1 MATLRE
7 EIRNII
13 TSSDLYYTI
22 KCNNVSIYNFIN
34 KLANKCNEDNELYEY
49 MMTFKDKLASY
60 KELDEFN
67 INDIRKGIDN
77 KIVEGE
83 LKKELDE
90 IKELLRLTAKYQMF

>member
-1 MATLRE
+1 MTTLRE
-7 EIRNII
+7 EIQSII

-22 KCNNVSIYNFIN
+22 KCNNGSIYNFIYN
-34 KLANKCNEDNELYEY
+34 LANKCCEDNELYEY
-49 MMTFKDKLASY
+49 MITFRDKLASY

-67 INDIRKGIDN
+67 INDIRGGIDN

-90 IKELLRLTAKYQMF
+90 IKELLRLAAKYKMF